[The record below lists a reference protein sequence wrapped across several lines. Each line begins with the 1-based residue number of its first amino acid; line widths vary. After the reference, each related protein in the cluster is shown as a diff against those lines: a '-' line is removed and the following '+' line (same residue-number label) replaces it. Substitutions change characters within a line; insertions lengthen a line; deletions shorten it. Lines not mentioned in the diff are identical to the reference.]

1 MNRIDQL
8 SVEAHPVH
16 ISIYHDEGTGI
27 FLNPSSISIKL
38 KPGCK
43 TCIEHRE
50 GESIWVGA

>member
-1 MNRIDQL
+1 MKRIDQL

-43 TCIEHRE
+43 TCIEHRK
-50 GESIWVGA
+50 GESPWAGA